1 MNLAIVEYTIKEKH
15 QIIFE
20 NALKMLW
27 RRNLISN
34 YKSILDKKSEITS
47 NKEIKIKLDDGS
59 FASIYIVNG
68 KVTSISNNSPID
80 DYLKDTNILK
90 ILVIEEPSKRVFKQV
105 IEDYPN
111 TNVFFFHEF
120 MEDIP
125 SKNIIPQHILLTEE
139 ERNELLVN
147 FKNNNLKK
155 IFTTDMMSRYF
166 NAKVND
172 VFRIERLN
180 ITSGKGVDYRV
191 VVQGKLDL
199 LF

>member
-1 MNLAIVEYTIKEKH
+1 MNLAIIEYTIKEIH
-15 QIIFE
+15 QMIFE

-34 YKSILDKKSEITS
+34 YKSILSKNLEITS
-47 NKEIKIKLDDGS
+47 NKEIKLKLDDGS

-80 DYLKDTNILK
+80 EYLKDTNILK
-90 ILVIEEPSKRVFKQV
+90 ILVIEDPSKRVFKQV

-111 TNVFFFHEF
+111 TNIFFFHDF

-125 SKNIIPQHILLTEE
+125 SKNIIPIHNLLTDEE
-139 ERNELLVN
+139 KNELLSN

-166 NAKVND
+166 DAKVD
-172 VFRIERLN
+172 DIFRIERLN

>member
-105 IEDYPN
+105 IEDYTN
-111 TNVFFFHEF
+111 TNTFFFQEF

>member
-34 YKSILDKKSEITS
+34 YKSILDKTSEITS

-68 KVTSISNNSPID
+68 KVSSISNNSPID

-111 TNVFFFHEF
+111 TNTFFFHEF

-139 ERNELLVN
+139 EKNE
-147 FKNNNLKK
+147 NLKK

-166 NAKVND
+166 DAKVD
-172 VFRIERLN
+172 DIFRIERLN

>member
-1 MNLAIVEYTIKEKH
+1 MNLAIIEYSIKEKH

-34 YKSILDKKSEITS
+34 YKSILSKTTEITS
-47 NKEIKIKLDDGS
+47 NKEIKVKLDDSS

-80 DYLKDTNILK
+80 EYLKDTNILK
-90 ILVIEEPSKRVFKQV
+90 ILVIEDPSKRVFKQV

-111 TNVFFFHEF
+111 TNIFFFHEF

-125 SKNIIPQHILLTEE
+125 SKDIIPQHNLLTDEE
-139 ERNELLVN
+139 KNELLTN
-147 FKNNNLKK
+147 FKNNNLKR

-166 NAKVND
+166 NAKVD
-172 VFRIERLN
+172 DIFRIERLN

>member
-1 MNLAIVEYTIKEKH
+1 MNLAIIEYSMKEKH
-15 QIIFE
+15 QQIFE
-20 NALKMLW
+20 NAIKMLW
-27 RRNLISN
+27 RRNLISD
-34 YKSILDKKSEITS
+34 YQSIISKNKEITS
-47 NKEIKIKLDDGS
+47 NKEIMIKLDDNS

-68 KVTSISNNSPID
+68 KVTSISNNSTID
-80 DYLKDTNILK
+80 EYLKDVKILK
-90 ILVIEEPSKRVFKQV
+90 ILIIEDPSKRVFKQV

-111 TNVFFFHEF
+111 TNTFFFHEF

-125 SKNIIPQHILLTEE
+125 SKDIIPKHSLLTNEE
-139 ERNELLVN
+139 KEELLTN
-147 FKNNNLKK
+147 FKKTNLKK

-172 VFRIERLN
+172 IFRIERIN
-180 ITSGKGVDYRV
+180 ITSGKGVDYRI

>member
-34 YKSILDKKSEITS
+34 YKSILDKTSEITS

-68 KVTSISNNSPID
+68 KVSSISNNSPID

-111 TNVFFFHEF
+111 TNIFFFHEF

-139 ERNELLVN
+139 EKNELLVN
-147 FKNNNLKK
+147 FKNKNLKK

-166 NAKVND
+166 DAKVD
-172 VFRIERLN
+172 DIFRIERLN

-191 VVQGKLDL
+191 VIQGKLDL

>member
-34 YKSILDKKSEITS
+34 YKSILDKTSEITS
-47 NKEIKIKLDDGS
+47 NKEIKIKLDDDS

-68 KVTSISNNSPID
+68 KVSSISNNSPID

-111 TNVFFFHEF
+111 TNIFFFHEF

-139 ERNELLVN
+139 EKNELLVN
-147 FKNNNLKK
+147 FKNKNLKK

-166 NAKVND
+166 DAKVD
-172 VFRIERLN
+172 DIFRIERLN

-191 VVQGKLDL
+191 VIQGKLDL

>member
-15 QIIFE
+15 QKIFE
-20 NALKMLW
+20 NTLKMLR

-34 YKSILDKKSEITS
+34 YKSILDKTSEITS

-111 TNVFFFHEF
+111 TNIFFFHEF

-166 NAKVND
+166 NAKVDD

>member
-1 MNLAIVEYTIKEKH
+1 MNLAIIEYTIKEKH
-15 QIIFE
+15 QMIFE

-34 YKSILDKKSEITS
+34 YKSILSKNLEITS
-47 NKEIKIKLDDGS
+47 NKEIKLKLDDGS

-80 DYLKDTNILK
+80 EYLKDTNILK
-90 ILVIEEPSKRVFKQV
+90 ILVIEDPSKRVFKQV

-111 TNVFFFHEF
+111 TNIFFFHDF

-125 SKNIIPQHILLTEE
+125 SKNIIPIHNLLTNEE
-139 ERNELLVN
+139 KNELLSN

-166 NAKVND
+166 DAKVD
-172 VFRIERLN
+172 DIFRIERLN

>member
-34 YKSILDKKSEITS
+34 YKSILDKTSEITS

-68 KVTSISNNSPID
+68 KVSSISNNSPID

-111 TNVFFFHEF
+111 TNIFFFHEF

-139 ERNELLVN
+139 EKNELLVN
-147 FKNNNLKK
+147 FKNKNLKK

-166 NAKVND
+166 DAKVDD

>member
-34 YKSILDKKSEITS
+34 YKSILDKTSEITS

-68 KVTSISNNSPID
+68 KVSSISNNSPID

-111 TNVFFFHEF
+111 TNIFFFHEF

-139 ERNELLVN
+139 EKNELLVN
-147 FKNNNLKK
+147 FKNKNLKK

-166 NAKVND
+166 DAKVD
-172 VFRIERLN
+172 DIFRIERLN

>member
-15 QIIFE
+15 QKIFE

-27 RRNLISN
+27 RRTLISN
-34 YKSILDKKSEITS
+34 YKSILAKTSEITS

-111 TNVFFFHEF
+111 TNTFFFHEF

-125 SKNIIPQHILLTEE
+125 SKNIIPQHILLTKEE
-139 ERNELLVN
+139 KNELLVN

-166 NAKVND
+166 NAKVD
-172 VFRIERLN
+172 DIFRIERLN
-180 ITSGKGVDYRV
+180 ITSGKGVDYRI

>member
-111 TNVFFFHEF
+111 TNTFFFHEF

-166 NAKVND
+166 NAKIND

>member
-111 TNVFFFHEF
+111 TNTFFFHEF

-125 SKNIIPQHILLTEE
+125 SKNIIPQHNLLTEE
-139 ERNELLVN
+139 EKNELLVN
-147 FKNNNLKK
+147 FKKKNLKK

-166 NAKVND
+166 DAKVDD